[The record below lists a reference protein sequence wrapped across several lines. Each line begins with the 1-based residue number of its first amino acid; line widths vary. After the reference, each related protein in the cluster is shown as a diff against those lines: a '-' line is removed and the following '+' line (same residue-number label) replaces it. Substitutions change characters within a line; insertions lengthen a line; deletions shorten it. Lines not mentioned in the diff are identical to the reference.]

1 MNRLLLLVVGLVG
14 CGGGNTQQPAVPAA
28 SSDAAIEAAAIEAGG
43 QDTGGP
49 SCGCSEYDDPVAV
62 GNLPSAL
69 DETSGLAVS
78 RKNRGVIWAHND
90 SGDSPRVFALDE
102 KGGLLG
108 EIAFGGATAVDWEDI
123 AVGPCPAG
131 SCVWVGDFGD
141 NGKSRTD
148 YALYRID
155 EPALDGKPFGKRTIA
170 AQKFPFAYPDGSWNS
185 ETLLLHPTT
194 GEIFLVTKVGMSASG
209 VYRFPSK
216 LEPGTPVTL
225 ERVGTAASTAMS
237 LVTGGDVSPCGD
249 RVLLR
254 TYFSLLEYTVPPGK
268 GIADALASAPRS
280 VPVAKEPQGEAVA
293 YRPDGRGYFT
303 ASEGVAVTLSS
314 TNCR

>member
-1 MNRLLLLVVGLVG
+1 MKRALLLVAGLVS

-28 SSDAAIEAAAIEAGG
+28 STDAAPIDASVDAGPADVPAA
-43 QDTGGP
+43 
-49 SCGCSEYDDPVAV
+49 CGCSEYEDPVAL
-62 GNLPSAL
+62 GTLPTVL

-108 EIAFGGATAVDWEDI
+108 EIAFGGATAIDWEDI

-131 SCVWVGDFGD
+131 SCVWVGDVGD

-155 EPALDGKPFGKRTIA
+155 EPVLDGKPFAKRTIA

-185 ETLLLHPTT
+185 ETLLAHPTT
-194 GEIFLVTKVGMSASG
+194 GEIFLVTKVGTSASG

-216 LEPGTPVTL
+216 LEPGVAVTL
-225 ERVGTAASTAMS
+225 ERVGTAASTTMS

-268 GIADALASAPRS
+268 GIAEALATSPRS
-280 VPVAKEPQGEAVA
+280 VPVAKEPQGEAVS
-293 YRPDGRGYFT
+293 YRLDGRGYVT
-303 ASEGVAVTLSS
+303 ASEGTSVTLSA
-314 TNCR
+314 TACR